1 MSGPSPARRALEWAG
16 ASRSLP
22 AFRVAGVV
30 RRWVSDQGPA
40 DFVTAGADAHIDR
53 LARKYL
59 GQDSY
64 PFRRPGEERVIVRV
78 TRTQKL
84 GMG

>member
-1 MSGPSPARRALEWAG
+1 M
-16 ASRSLP
+16 
-22 AFRVAGVV
+22 AGVV